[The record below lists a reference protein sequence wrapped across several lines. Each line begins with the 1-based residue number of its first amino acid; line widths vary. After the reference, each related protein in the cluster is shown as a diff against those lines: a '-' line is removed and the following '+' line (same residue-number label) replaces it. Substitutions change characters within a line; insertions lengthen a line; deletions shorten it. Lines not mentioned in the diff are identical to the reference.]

1 MDNTLLMEKTMGR
14 CTSQILII
22 EDSATLAK
30 LAMKSLER
38 VGYLPCHAPDGATA
52 LEHIAQNPPDLIL
65 LDIYLPD
72 MTGWQILDY
81 ARAHH
86 MLAASTAVIVMTTQD
101 DATNRTVGKMHQV
114 SHYLIKPVSPDDLIT
129 VVTGVLGM
137 GVA

>member
-1 MDNTLLMEKTMGR
+1 MGNCVSR
-14 CTSQILII
+14 ILIV

-38 VGYLPCHAPDGATA
+38 VGYVPCHALDGATA
-52 LEHIAQNPPDLIL
+52 LELIAENPPDLIL

-81 ARAHH
+81 ARARG
-86 MLAASTAVIVMTTQD
+86 MLPDDTSIIVMTTQD
-101 DATNRTVGKMHQV
+101 DATNRTVGKMHDV

>member
-1 MDNTLLMEKTMGR
+1 MSN
-14 CTSQILII
+14 CSNQILII

-38 VGYLPCHAPDGATA
+38 VGYLPCHAIDGATA
-52 LEHIAQNPPDLIL
+52 LEMIAQQPPDLIL

-81 ARAHH
+81 ARANH
-86 MLAASTAVIVMTTQD
+86 LLNAQTSVIVMTTQD
-101 DATNRTVGKMHQV
+101 DVTNRTVGRMHRV

-137 GVA
+137 GIM